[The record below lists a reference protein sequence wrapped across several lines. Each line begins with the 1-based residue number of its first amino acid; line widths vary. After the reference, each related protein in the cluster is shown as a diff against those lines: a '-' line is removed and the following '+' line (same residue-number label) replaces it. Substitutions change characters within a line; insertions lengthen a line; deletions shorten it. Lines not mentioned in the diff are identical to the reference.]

1 MEKPR
6 FASLTVEAL
15 NVVLASTP
23 SCFHVAFTCAAS
35 RIARTGP
42 APSLREGVEAWLAA
56 VTFLPHDTRLAAA
69 LAVAIT
75 LCAERAHGVA
85 AAGQAALL
93 APEAVE
99 AVPAPLAVG
108 AVGVVPA
115 AHAVPAVAGG
125 AVQLRVEVALL

>member
-1 MEKPR
+1 MGAVIKKR
-6 FASLTVEAL
+6 QKSL
-15 NVVLASTP
+15 ST
-23 SCFHVAFTCAAS
+23 S
-35 RIARTGP
+35 
-42 APSLREGVEAWLAA
+42 WLAISC
-56 VTFLPHDTRLAAA
+56 T
-69 LAVAIT
+69 T
-75 LCAERAHGVA
+75 LTLTHGVA

-125 AVQLRVEVALL
+125 AVQLGVEVALL